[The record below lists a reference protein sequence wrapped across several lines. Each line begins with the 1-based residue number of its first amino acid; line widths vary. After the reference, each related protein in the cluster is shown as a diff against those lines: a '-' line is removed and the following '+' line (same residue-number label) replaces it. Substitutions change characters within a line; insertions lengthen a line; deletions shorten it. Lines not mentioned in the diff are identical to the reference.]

1 MSLRTFLPLS
11 LLLAA
16 CGLRVIDHRPPE
28 AVTPGPEAGP
38 VEVETPDAAT
48 AVDAAPQPPRPDAA
62 APSDGPRPPAPDATA
77 VTDPPGAGVMI
88 NGRFVPRSKAV
99 VFLHLGH
106 SNMAGRATTPA
117 DLMPYFYDLDPQ
129 LFTYAKGGLFRPA
142 KEPTAPDNEAGQAAG
157 PGMALLHAAQAV
169 APPDAVIIS
178 IGHGQSGSFQGYC
191 SSFRKNGLFY
201 DLVMTPAKELRGKVT
216 FGGIFTMF
224 GQSEHNAPP
233 AEQAV
238 FAQCLA
244 GLAGEMRA
252 DLGEPNLPFMVGD
265 YEMGISRA
273 DIAPNSAFARPII
286 AQLQK
291 VPGLVSTAA
300 VIPTLGCPMQDD
312 HHFNMAGHKMWAGSA
327 IQLLLDHHWAP
338 WAAAP

>member
-1 MSLRTFLPLS
+1 MNPRRFLTLT
-11 LLLAA
+11 LLLVA
-16 CGLRVIDHRPPE
+16 CGLREIDHRPPE
-28 AVTPGPEAGP
+28 AVTTGLDSGP
-38 VEVETPDAAT
+38 VEVDSPDAAALDT
-48 AVDAAPQPPRPDAA
+48 ASPPRPDAA
-62 APSDGPRPPAPDATA
+62 TPTDGPRPPEPDAA
-77 VTDPPGAGVMI
+77 VTMDPPGAGVMI
-88 NGRFVPRSKAV
+88 NGRFVPRSKAI

-106 SNMAGRATTPA
+106 SNMAGRATTPP
-117 DLMPYFYDLDPQ
+117 DLMPYFYDVDPQ
-129 LFTYAKGGLFRPA
+129 LYTYAKGLFRPA
-142 KEPTAPDNEAGQAAG
+142 KEPTAPDNEMGQAAG
-157 PGMALLHAAQAV
+157 PGMALLRSAKAV

-216 FGGIFTMF
+216 FAGIFTMF

-244 GLAGEMRA
+244 ALAGEMRA
-252 DLGEPNLPFMVGD
+252 DLGEPDLPFMVGD

-273 DIAPNSAFARPII
+273 DIAPNSAFAKPII
-286 AQLQK
+286 AQIQK

-312 HHFNMAGHKMWAGSA
+312 HHFNMAGHKMWAASA
-327 IQLLLDHHWAP
+327 IQLLQDHHWAP
-338 WAAAP
+338 WAAP